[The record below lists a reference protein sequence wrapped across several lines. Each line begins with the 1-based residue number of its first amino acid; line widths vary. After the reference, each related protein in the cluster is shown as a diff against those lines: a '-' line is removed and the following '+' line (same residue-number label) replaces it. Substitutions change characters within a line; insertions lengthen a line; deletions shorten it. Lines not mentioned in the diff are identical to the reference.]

1 MKRRNIFLMFLAMGL
16 FTAGSADDTLPPKK
30 ITFSGHVAFEAGQF
44 MRGSYFKIRGITYD
58 HRWLS
63 TGQCQLS
70 ANTVIT
76 PFLKVSAGLEVD
88 YLSPFY
94 TRYQYPG
101 LAMAYYNAYMTEAKG
116 TFSLEKGD
124 HSLEIEIGKFDFK
137 YNPDSRNL
145 GEYLFRSTPYPQTL
159 WTDFDYSM
167 VRLLGFQLHH
177 TWKLPALQLDQQLV
191 FYTATDH
198 FPLWDWTP
206 VYIANVNIN
215 KTVEVGAGIS
225 LYHLLSVNSL
235 LTRPTMHDTFID
247 NVPTYE
253 RKFYIDANGD
263 SLQVPFSG
271 TMLMGRI
278 SVDPKRLFLPEGD
291 NGIFGNEDLRLYSE
305 ASILGL
311 KDYPMTD
318 TNNPPAYAFDK
329 ISQRIPIMIGFNIPT
344 FKALDVLSG
353 EMEYWGT
360 PWPNSLEDVIK
371 VNQTSPGLQKGNGSN
386 YNPADYVYHWKW
398 SVYLKKTM
406 FNSFQIIGQVANDHY
421 FTHNPGDQLS
431 SVIDFEQAFRKNGDW
446 WWMLKFRFLF

>member
-1 MKRRNIFLMFLAMGL
+1 MNRWNILSVLLVTGL
-16 FTAGSADDTLPPKK
+16 FTSSFADDTLSVKK
-30 ITFSGHVAFEAGQF
+30 ISWSGHVAFEAGQF

-58 HRWLS
+58 HRWQS
-63 TGQCQLS
+63 TGQCQLA
-70 ANTVIT
+70 ANTTIT
-76 PFLKVSAGLEVD
+76 PFLRVSAGLEVD

-116 TFSLEKGD
+116 TFTYEMGQHALE
-124 HSLEIEIGKFDFK
+124 LEIGKFNLK

-167 VRLLGFQLHH
+167 VRLMGFNLRH
-177 TWKLPALQLDQQLV
+177 TWKLSDLQLDQQLV

-215 KTVEVGAGIS
+215 KIVEVGAGIS

-235 LTRPTMHDTFID
+235 LTRPTMHDTFLD
-247 NVPTYE
+247 NAPAFE
-253 RKFYIDANGD
+253 RKFYIDAKGD

-271 TMLMGRI
+271 TMLMGRV
-278 SVDPKRLFLPEGD
+278 SLDPKRLFLPEGD
-291 NGIFGNEDLRLYSE
+291 NGIFGKEDLRLYSE

-318 TNNPPAYAFDK
+318 TNNLPAYAFDK
-329 ISQRIPIMIGFNIPT
+329 ISQRIPVMIGFNIPA
-344 FKALDVLSG
+344 FKMLDILSC
-353 EMEYWGT
+353 EMEHWSNPY
-360 PWPNSLEDVIK
+360 PNSLEDVIR

-386 YNPADYVYHWKW
+386 YDPADYIYHWKW

-406 FNSFQIIGQVANDHY
+406 FNSFQIVGQVANDHY
-421 FTHNPGDQLS
+421 FTHNPGDPLS
-431 SVIDFEQAFRKNGDW
+431 SILDFEQAFQKNGDW